1 MDWKPFYEAERA
13 RLGRGAMLAMLE
25 RAPRVTGR
33 AVIFPHTRLE
43 VTGEHVAAAVR
54 FAVES
59 GADEVLAIGVLHRA
73 MADEFSLDA
82 FDALLA
88 LSKKPSLRV
97 HRRFPPE
104 TEDDLARLAARM
116 PVVATA
122 DPLHQGVGYGDAP
135 ADARRADDSYD
146 FARASIETQLRAL
159 ASHEFDA
166 FAAECAR
173 VRSDFKRSGP
183 ALARAL
189 GRGFSFEVREL
200 ALVDYAEALG
210 AAPPTWVA
218 GALVTI
224 A

>member
-1 MDWKPFYEAERA
+1 MDWKPFYEAERE
-13 RLGRGAMLAMLE
+13 RLGKDAMCAMLE

-43 VTGEHVAAAVR
+43 VTGDQVAAAVR

-59 GADEVLAIGVLHRA
+59 GADEVLAIGVLHRE
-73 MADEFSLDA
+73 MKEEFSLDA

-104 TEDDLARLAARM
+104 SVDEIDAVARRM
-116 PVVATA
+116 PIVATC
-122 DPLHQGVGYGDAP
+122 DPLHQGIGYGDSPETARAA
-135 ADARRADDSYD
+135 ADSHD
-146 FARASIETQLRAL
+146 FARASIESQLRAL
-159 ASHEFDA
+159 SAHDFGA

-183 ALARAL
+183 AFARAI
-189 GRGFSFEVREL
+189 GRGFSFELREL
-200 ALVDYAEALG
+200 ELVDYSKALG
-210 AAPPTWVA
+210 AAAPTWVA
-218 GALVTI
+218 GALITVQ
-224 A
+224 